1 MYKTDMFACINP
13 KDKSYRRYANGVE
26 RALASFESPQQEWA
40 DYISFLG
47 RLLKALQARPAD
59 IRTIPD
65 NYTVAARLAQCLTPA
80 LPPGVHR
87 KAIDVYN
94 FIFEAIG
101 VCRARMTMN
110 VM

>member
-1 MYKTDMFACINP
+1 MYKADMYAGVNP

-47 RLLKALQARPAD
+47 RLLKALQARPAE

-101 VCRARMTMN
+101 VCIAGATITTI
-110 VM
+110 